1 MKSIHCIFRHLCRNT
16 SGDGELTHSLVGAL
30 RSLPQLDETTS
41 YLSTAPITLILL
53 TEAQNLYSLSPM
65 VVLWVHEDNYH
76 LSLLRNFRPSGLIF
90 FSFSHC
96 TWSHPHP
103 HPLLSPFLTPTE
115 ENCLSSCSK
124 LTFPPM
130 FSTPSFPALPVTL
143 VIELKNQ
150 F

>member
-1 MKSIHCIFRHLCRNT
+1 MKSTHCISPHLCGNT
-16 SGDGELTHSLVGAL
+16 SGDGELIPSLVGAL
-30 RSLPQLDETTS
+30 QSLPQLDDN
-41 YLSTAPITLILL
+41 TAAFPQLPSPWFCSLRPYK
-53 TEAQNLYSLSPM
+53 LYSLPPV

-90 FSFSHC
+90 FSFSPC

-130 FSTPSFPALPVTL
+130 FSTPFSPALPVTL
-143 VIELKNQ
+143 VIELKNR